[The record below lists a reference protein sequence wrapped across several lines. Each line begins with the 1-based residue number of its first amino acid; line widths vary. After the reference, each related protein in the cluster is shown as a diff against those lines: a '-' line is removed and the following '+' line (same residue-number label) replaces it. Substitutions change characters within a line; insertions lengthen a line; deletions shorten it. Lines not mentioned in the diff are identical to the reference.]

1 MQRGHAQL
9 DRPLVHLDHRRP
21 FAAVA
26 FFNRLLEVI
35 RRGLRVD
42 NRRQLKERRLHQH
55 IKAPAQPELAGDIH
69 GVKGIKMDIFPR
81 QIAFKAD
88 RQMLLQ
94 LRIGPAAVE

>member
-1 MQRGHAQL
+1 MQRGHPQL
-9 DRPLVHLDHRRP
+9 DRPLVHLHRRP

-55 IKAPAQPELAGDIH
+55 IKAPAEAELAGDIH
-69 GVKGIKMDIFPR
+69 RVQGIKWIFSR
-81 QIAFKAD
+81 A
-88 RQMLLQ
+88 R
-94 LRIGPAAVE
+94 